1 MKRSTKII
9 VAISLL
15 LIITFWGLDYLNL
28 STVLIPY
35 GILVLGLGIHAAYT
49 ILSSVFSLKD
59 HPEER
64 KAVNEDIKKAL
75 KFYEDNGIR
84 FHTKLPTA

>member
-15 LIITFWGLDYLNL
+15 LFIIFWSLSYLDLG
-28 STVLIPY
+28 TVLIPY
-35 GILVLGLGIHAAYT
+35 GFLILGLEINAMYT
-49 ILSSVFSLKD
+49 ILASVYGLKN

-64 KAVNEDIKKAL
+64 KAVN
-75 KFYEDNGIR
+75 
-84 FHTKLPTA
+84 